1 MPAGGSANALTAFGF
16 RGRTNHSMPRR
27 CHAGTAYTVGMS
39 ALPPLLG
46 PTQMALMARPVSIIV
61 GTSDAA
67 HRPHV
72 TRGAGARL
80 ADHGR
85 AVTVLLPHTGSE
97 QVIADLQANGRIA
110 VVFSEPTT
118 HQTLQLKGRDAA
130 VGACTPQHEALA
142 ARYLEGFIDEI
153 GRLGFTAEVAHT
165 ILRLEGGLV
174 PVQFTLDEAFEQT
187 PGPSAG
193 ARLCPPGPPELP
205 EPHEP
210 PELR

>member
-1 MPAGGSANALTAFGF
+1 M
-16 RGRTNHSMPRR
+16 
-27 CHAGTAYTVGMS
+27 
-39 ALPPLLG
+39 LG
-46 PTQMALMARPVSIIV
+46 PAQTALMARPVSIIV

-72 TRGAGARL
+72 TRAAGGRL
-80 ADHGR
+80 ADDGR
-85 AVTVLLPHTGSE
+85 SVTVLLPRTGSD

-118 HQTLQLKGRDAA
+118 HQTLQLKGRDAV

-165 ILRLEGGLV
+165 ILCHEGGLV
-174 PVQFTLDEAFEQT
+174 PVHFTVEEAFEQT
-187 PGPSAG
+187 PGPTAG
-193 ARLCPPGPPELP
+193 SRLSPPSGP
-205 EPHEP
+205 
-210 PELR
+210 R